1 MKYSVSDIKTIGK
14 IDRIEIK
21 KGKYI
26 LNIPSEANI
35 KLGDKLNIFI
45 TEKEN
50 DLPRNPIVQLLGSVI
65 RKTDTHCLVS
75 AGGLLCQIQEQFDM
89 DQTVYISIY

>member
-1 MKYSVSDIKTIGK
+1 MKYSVSDIKTTGK
-14 IDRIEIK
+14 IDRIEFK
-21 KGKYI
+21 KGNYI

-35 KLGDKLNIFI
+35 KLGDNLNIFV

-75 AGGLLCQIQEQFDM
+75 AGGLLCQIQEHFEM
-89 DQTVYISIY
+89 DQSVYISIY